1 MSTGNPRL
9 DRLIK
14 IRNDRR
20 NTLGGMVRRVRRV
33 ARDNFVNV
41 TDAKI
46 KRVAIRLFNEWDIA
60 INEKIAEEMCVFLDK
75 ENRGRYV

>member
-1 MSTGNPRL
+1 
-9 DRLIK
+9 
-14 IRNDRR
+14 
-20 NTLGGMVRRVRRV
+20 V

-46 KRVAIRLFNEWDIA
+46 RRVAIRLFNEWDTA